1 MFIAVIFRGQGK
13 RISQVEKQAWDK
25 DVDVYFQKRA
35 WADKKFCINHIE
47 KTLKTIVEKEPRF
60 VLFCDNLTSQSKP
73 AFRESISKLN
83 GVVWCGL
90 KKWNTFIRYTTR
102 FYIRPHSIQ
111 YLHK

>member
-1 MFIAVIFRGQGK
+1 MFIAVIFCGQGK
-13 RISQVEKQAWDK
+13 RISQVEKQAWYN

-35 WADKKFCINHIE
+35 WPDEKFCIEHIE
-47 KTLKTIVEKEPRF
+47 KTLKPIVEKEPRF

-73 AFRESISKLN
+73 AFRESVSKLN

-90 KKWNTFIRYTTR
+90 KKRNTFIRCTTR
-102 FYIRPHSIQ
+102 FYIRSHSIQ